1 MANPTLSD
9 IDQKLNNVLAILALI
24 QEKLAI
30 VESEQSELKARID
43 ETRQMVSNTEAAVI
57 NLGTPGV

>member
-9 IDQKLNNVLAILALI
+9 IDQKLNTVLATLTQLQEQLAVI
-24 QEKLAI
+24 EAEQAKLKTQL
-30 VESEQSELKARID
+30 E